1 MTGDNAMNRS
11 AKERMED
18 NAPFRPKERRLR
30 RGVDKPFLTAII
42 LLLCAGIVMV
52 ATASYVHAGWRFGDN
67 LYFIKRHLMFVV
79 LGVIIMWGVSKV
91 PYEIIRKWT
100 PVIFVVSLLLL
111 AAVLFMGSDSHG
123 AKRWI
128 YIGPISV
135 QPSEIMKFGAIV
147 MCADYIDRFHAQIT
161 LKGQPQSF
169 TRIVLPAMASM
180 VFGAVMFV
188 LGAFGK
194 MIFSKLAGSAEP
206 LLEDGTE
213 NSYYGLISFCEKFK
227 IILVLLGLV
236 FISFAIY
243 YSIKKKM
250 PSEAPDFFFGIL
262 PFGVMIVAI
271 AALLALQPHMSGM
284 IIITLIIVIL
294 MTIGGSSSRYMLG
307 AVAVGGVGMFG
318 MLNVF
323 SHSKGRLDVW
333 KNPFDNLLEGGWQ
346 PAQSLYAI
354 GNGGIWGVGI
364 GQSMQKH
371 LYLPEPMNDYIFAI
385 LCEEFGFIGAM
396 AVILLFVFFV
406 YRGIVIAF
414 RAPDRFSALVVLG
427 IVAQVGI
434 QAILNMMVVT
444 NTIPS
449 TGIALP
455 FFSYGGSALMILLA
469 EMGVVLS
476 ISRYSVI
483 EKK

>member
-1 MTGDNAMNRS
+1 MTGDIANEKYSNGKAS
-11 AKERMED
+11 VKKKD
-18 NAPFRPKERRLR
+18 YRLR
-30 RGVDKPFLTAII
+30 RGVDKPFLTVII

-52 ATASYVHAGWRFGDN
+52 ATASYVYAGWKFGDN
-67 LYFIKRHLMFVV
+67 LHFIKRHLLFVA

-91 PYEIIRKWT
+91 PYELIRKWT
-100 PVIFVVSLLLL
+100 PVIFIFSFLLLL
-111 AAVLFMGSDSHG
+111 VVLFMGSDANG

-128 YIGPISV
+128 YIGPVSV
-135 QPSEIMKFGAIV
+135 QPSEIMKFAAII
-147 MCADYIDRFHAQIT
+147 MCADYIDRFHNQIT
-161 LKGQPQSF
+161 LKGQPGSF
-169 TRIVLPAMASM
+169 LRIVLPSMAAMIS
-180 VFGAVMFV
+180 GAGLFT

-194 MIFSKLAGSAEP
+194 MLFEKLAGSSEP
-206 LLEDGTE
+206 ILEDGTE
-213 NSYYGLISFCEKFK
+213 NSYYGFITFCENYK
-227 IILVLLGLV
+227 ILLVITGLLLV
-236 FISFAIY
+236 AFGVYHAV
-243 YSIKKKM
+243 KRNM

-262 PFGVMIVAI
+262 PFGIMIAGI
-271 AALLALQPHMSGM
+271 AALLALEPHMSGM

-307 AVAVGGVGMFG
+307 AVAAGGVGMFG
-318 MLNVF
+318 LLNMF

-333 KNPFDNLLEGGWQ
+333 KDPFSNLREGGWQ

-354 GNGGIWGVGI
+354 GNGGVWGVGI

-396 AVILLFVFFV
+396 SVILLFVFFV
-406 YRGIVIAF
+406 YRGIIIAF
-414 RAPDRFSALVVLG
+414 RAPDRFSSLVVLG
-427 IVAQVGI
+427 ISAQVGL
-434 QAILNMMVVT
+434 QALLNMMVVT

-469 EMGVVLS
+469 EMGVILS
-476 ISRYSVI
+476 ISRYSII